1 VPFKYHSRQDVLHGT
16 LTDMNGQ
23 QRLLGILIV
32 AVVVVLF
39 LAFPRYEVHVE
50 GARLYKIDRWTGQV
64 TRVRPDPAP

>member
-1 VPFKYHSRQDVLHGT
+1 
-16 LTDMNGQ
+16 MNGQ